1 MNRVATKYRVWSVF
15 MFIYGSLCI
24 LGTLLNIV
32 NLLTYIKNWCTTYD
46 YGDWYSSYIFGV
58 VLGYSIMFVIYFFAS
73 FMNIHGGILLRRQSI
88 KRRGVYIF
96 YAVMSILGALGI
108 FSLLFIN
115 LSMRPY
121 YSFLVWLVYAVL
133 FMPGCILTAV
143 MMLSKISQKEPVRQ
157 PNTNTREGTIRFLS
171 GEYVESDIKLIPGQR
186 LMLGSDVTQVNLVLH
201 SAKIS
206 PYHVVIEYEGDTG
219 CFLVTDFSATGTCVN
234 GERLNIGVP
243 CRVNPNSY
251 VVLADGEI
259 QMLII

>member
-1 MNRVATKYRVWSVF
+1 MNRVAAKYRVWSVF

-24 LGTLLNIV
+24 LGTIYGMIIFIVQLERIFLYHSESRIIWNYFFFATMILLI
-32 NLLTYIKNWCTTYD
+32 
-46 YGDWYSSYIFGV
+46 YG
-58 VLGYSIMFVIYFFAS
+58 FAS

-96 YAVMSILGALGI
+96 YAVMSILGAIGI

-121 YSFLVWLVYAVL
+121 SFLVWFVYAVL

-143 MMLSKISQKEPVRQ
+143 MMLSKISQKEPVMH
-157 PNTNTREGTIRFLS
+157 PNINIREGTIRFLS
-171 GEYVESDIKLIPGQR
+171 GEYAESDIKLIPGQR

>member
-15 MFIYGSLCI
+15 MFIYGSFCI
-24 LGTLLNIV
+24 LGTIYGMIIFIVQLERIFLYHSESRIIWNYFFYATMILLI
-32 NLLTYIKNWCTTYD
+32 
-46 YGDWYSSYIFGV
+46 YG
-58 VLGYSIMFVIYFFAS
+58 FAS
-73 FMNIHGGILLRRQSI
+73 FMNIHGGVMLRRQSI

-96 YAVMSILGALGI
+96 YAVMSILGAMGI

-143 MMLSKISQKEPVRQ
+143 MMLSKISQKEPARQ
-157 PNTNTREGTIRFLS
+157 LNFNTREGTIRFLS
-171 GEYVESDIKLIPGQR
+171 GEYAESDIKLIPGQR

>member
-1 MNRVATKYRVWSVF
+1 MNRVAAKYRVWSVF

-24 LGTLLNIV
+24 LGTIYGMIIFIVQQERIFLYHSESRIIWNYFFFATMILLI
-32 NLLTYIKNWCTTYD
+32 
-46 YGDWYSSYIFGV
+46 YG
-58 VLGYSIMFVIYFFAS
+58 FAS

-96 YAVMSILGALGI
+96 YAVMSILGAMGI

-143 MMLSKISQKEPVRQ
+143 MMLSKISQKEPARQ
-157 PNTNTREGTIRFLS
+157 LNFNTREGTIRFLS

>member
-1 MNRVATKYRVWSVF
+1 MNRVAAKYRVWSVF
-15 MFIYGSLCI
+15 MFIYGSFCI
-24 LGTLLNIV
+24 LGTISVFSNILMQIRNLNSD
-32 NLLTYIKNWCTTYD
+32 NLFGSMYYD
-46 YGDWYSSYIFGV
+46 YYLRQIWRLSFAFLIFAFSSF
-58 VLGYSIMFVIYFFAS
+58 L
-73 FMNIHGGILLRRQSI
+73 NIHGGILLRLKKI
-88 KRRGVYIF
+88 NGKGFPVF
-96 YAVMSILGALGI
+96 YAVMSVLGAFGLFLLVLVSI
-108 FSLLFIN
+108 FFSTSSFI
-115 LSMRPY
+115 SAI
-121 YSFLVWLVYAVL
+121 VYAIM

-143 MMLSKISQKEPVRQ
+143 MMVSKISQKEPVRQ

>member
-1 MNRVATKYRVWSVF
+1 MNRVAAKYRVWSVF

-24 LGTLLNIV
+24 LGTIYGMIIFIVQLERIFLYHSESRIIWNYFFFATMILLI
-32 NLLTYIKNWCTTYD
+32 
-46 YGDWYSSYIFGV
+46 YG
-58 VLGYSIMFVIYFFAS
+58 FAS
-73 FMNIHGGILLRRQSI
+73 FMNIHGGVMLRRQSI

-96 YAVMSILGALGI
+96 YAVMSILGAMGI

-143 MMLSKISQKEPVRQ
+143 MMLSKISQKEPARQ
-157 PNTNTREGTIRFLS
+157 LNFNTREGTIRFLS
-171 GEYVESDIKLIPGQR
+171 GEYAESDIKLIPGQR

-201 SAKIS
+201 STKIS